1 MVSDWRVYWHKLT
14 RVKWRLVGYG
24 PADETDS
31 RQTCYVVLY
40 CLWTYRLHWMHYLT
54 CIARYSF
61 VWVTSCILYAC
72 VDSRGVF
79 MMKNWQIFLSS
90 PQSKDDFK
98 SLHVMAFFSQYLH
111 NPIQHLPHTSYQ
123 CTHVGFVCS
132 NTIGVQAPMTNICY
146 HTWLWE
152 PNMAEI
158 LARRTYN
165 NLNNLTLTKRIK

>member
-79 MMKNWQIFLSS
+79 MMKIDKYFWVHLSLRMISNLSTSWLSFHSIYITQYNIFPILPTNVHMLALCVVTPLEYRLQWQTSAITL
-90 PQSKDDFK
+90 DCG
-98 SLHVMAFFSQYLH
+98 SQIWQKY
-111 NPIQHLPHTSYQ
+111 
-123 CTHVGFVCS
+123 
-132 NTIGVQAPMTNICY
+132 
-146 HTWLWE
+146 
-152 PNMAEI
+152 
-158 LARRTYN
+158 
-165 NLNNLTLTKRIK
+165 